1 MTLEHTHEYEQPSAG
16 GSAAEWVVN
25 YLTDPQ
31 RYGAKMDM
39 RGVINAAVDSAA
51 LTTVTSITAAFT
63 TADTGKTYALASA
76 AGAIMVGTITYSTAT
91 SAIMSVAA
99 SAAMTNGR
107 LIFGTDDAAAWQ
119 AALDAATPGHA
130 VDVANPTYRSLI
142 GSNLNVPVGVRLGRL
157 GRAPFDPQ
165 TNPTM
170 NDWGPTL
177 GIVEDSDPFFVL
189 NNGSG
194 FGDVMVYSINQ
205 VMSSYGTAIARGP
218 IIQTSTTATAGCFIG
233 SPYFANAYYAIY
245 LRGGRHH
252 VMRPQIGALRNGILI
267 DHGEDV
273 VDIDRLT
280 CHPYWRICEGQ
291 IWTPTASTLDQY
303 ALDNARALV
312 INRSDAFK
320 VGSVFCLGMYMG
332 VLAIDSL
339 DEQGS
344 ECGYGMIGQIDADTV
359 VFGVEVY
366 ETQSPGIIISAALLG
381 ANGTG
386 VGTAGQY
393 GIRTITGGSEA
404 PRVVLKSW
412 SHRGTWN
419 GAASEQGAG
428 TTLIV
433 PGTNPG

>member
-1 MTLEHTHEYEQPSAG
+1 MTLEHTHVYEQPADE
-16 GSAAEWVVN
+16 GSAAAWVVN
-25 YLTDPQ
+25 YVTDPQ

-76 AGAIMVGTITYSTAT
+76 AGAIMVGTISYSTAT

-119 AALDAATPGHA
+119 AALNASTPGQT

-142 GSNLNVPVGVRLGRL
+142 GSNLTVPVGVRLGRL
-157 GRAPFDPQ
+157 GRGPFDPQ

-194 FGDVMVYSINQ
+194 FGDAMVYSINQ
-205 VMSSYGTAIARGP
+205 VMSSYGTPIARGP
-218 IIQTSTTATAGCFIG
+218 IISTNAYGTAGCFIG
-233 SPYFANAYYAIY
+233 SPYFANAYDAIR
-245 LRGGRHH
+245 LWGGRHH
-252 VMRPQIGALRNGILI
+252 VLRPQIGALRHAVLLDHSEDII
-267 DHGEDV
+267 DIER
-273 VDIDRLT
+273 IT
-280 CHPYWRICEGQ
+280 CHPFWRICEGQ
-291 IWTPTASTLDQY
+291 AYTPTASTLDQY
-303 ALDNARALV
+303 AQDNGWGLRVQRA
-312 INRSDAFK
+312 DAFK
-320 VGSVFCLGMYMG
+320 VGSIFVLGLYGALMS
-332 VLAIDSL
+332 IDSA

-344 ECGYGMIGQIDADTV
+344 ECGYGMVDLVDADTV
-359 VFGVEVY
+359 VVGIQAY
-366 ETQSPGIIISAALLG
+366 ETQSPGIIINAALLG

-386 VGTAGQY
+386 VGTAGSA
-393 GIRTITGGSEA
+393 GIATMTGGSEA

-412 SHRGTWN
+412 SHRGSWST
-419 GAASEQGAG
+419 GASSQGAG